1 MAKLEF
7 YRQQVVPR
15 IATPSTRGLAAVG
28 TQAAEAAEAVAR
40 GAQAFGQLAA
50 DLDQLR
56 VEDAYN
62 RLRDRQTDLMMNP
75 ETGFTSKRAGD
86 AVDPMFI
93 QRYSGDFDKAI
104 DEIANGLPNSR
115 QQDLFRR
122 RAGMAKAEYGDSLM
136 RHVLRETDQ
145 YRDNVYK
152 GAVATETNQA
162 ALNWRDPAKI
172 ADSIGRIAA
181 NTALWA
187 DRAGITGDALLAT
200 QMDNLANL
208 HSTVVNA
215 ALDAGDVEYAA
226 KYLDANKASIRAD
239 RLVDLEG
246 KIAAETDERASIR
259 ISDDVIKT
267 LTAGGRIPSET
278 EVRQAVRE
286 IAGDNVKVRD
296 AATQEALAQVQSML
310 RDRERAQQEVMAA
323 VYGRLDANGGNFAA
337 LPASLRAAIPG
348 DKIGQVRNYADSLR
362 GGGKVETDMEV
373 YYKLR
378 TNPSLLKET
387 NLLSLRNVLEDTE
400 FKELTRLQADL
411 TNAPEVAQTEI
422 QTTTQRMNTRFA
434 EMGITP
440 DPRPGTDMAKRVAKA
455 WSILATNIAAAEA
468 AAGRKLTPEQRNAEI
483 DRLFASTQVRGS
495 LFGTD
500 EVALFEVKPGQEVV
514 SVVVPDFD
522 RRQITNALRAAGK
535 PVTEQNI
542 QYYFQ
547 KAQGLVK

>member
-1 MAKLEF
+1 
-7 YRQQVVPR
+7 
-15 IATPSTRGLAAVG
+15 
-28 TQAAEAAEAVAR
+28 
-40 GAQAFGQLAA
+40 
-50 DLDQLR
+50 
-56 VEDAYN
+56 
-62 RLRDRQTDLMMNP
+62 
-75 ETGFTSKRAGD
+75 
-86 AVDPMFI
+86 
-93 QRYSGDFDKAI
+93 
-104 DEIANGLPNSR
+104 
-115 QQDLFRR
+115 
-122 RAGMAKAEYGDSLM
+122 M

-246 KIAAETDERASIR
+246 KVAAETDLRASAR
-259 ISDDVIKT
+259 IADDVIAKFK
-267 LTAGGRIPSET
+267 GRIPSET

-296 AATQEALAQVQSML
+296 AATDEALAQVGSML
-310 RDRERAQQEVMAA
+310 RDRERQQQEVMAA

-362 GGGKVETDMEV
+362 GGGKIETDTEV
-373 YYKLR
+373 YYNLR
-378 TNPSLLKET
+378 INPQLLKQA
-387 NLLSLRNVLEDTE
+387 NLLALRNKLEDAE

-411 TNAPEVAQTEI
+411 INAPEATQTEI
-422 QTTTQRMNTRFA
+422 LNTRQRMNLRLS
-434 EMGITP
+434 EMGINPEARFGTP
-440 DPRPGTDMAKRVAKA
+440 MAKRAGQALITLDMNVFERERA
-455 WSILATNIAAAEA
+455 L
-468 AAGRKLTPEQRNAEI
+468 GRKLTPEERNAEV
-483 DRLFASTQVRGS
+483 DRLFSDVTVRGN
-495 LFGTD
+495 LFGTNR
-500 EVALFEVKPGQEVV
+500 VMLFEATTEQEIVI
-514 SVVVPDFD
+514 PDDD
-522 RRQITNALRAAGK
+522 RKAITDALRATGK
-535 PVTEQNI
+535 EVSEQNI
-542 QYYFQ
+542 RAYFL
-547 KAQGLVK
+547 KAKGRLK